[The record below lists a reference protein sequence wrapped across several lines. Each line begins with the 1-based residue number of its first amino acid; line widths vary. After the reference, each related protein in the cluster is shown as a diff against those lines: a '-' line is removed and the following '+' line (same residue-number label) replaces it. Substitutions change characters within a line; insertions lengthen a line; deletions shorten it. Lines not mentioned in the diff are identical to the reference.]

1 MKEVKVDN
9 KPIEIDEKEKILI
22 ELING
27 RKPINAYEQEI
38 ANQLEE
44 MKKNGQVPYIPSNL

>member
-9 KPIEIDEKEKILI
+9 KPIKIDPKEKVLI

-27 RKPINAYEQEI
+27 RKPANAYEEQI
-38 ANQLEE
+38 AAQIEE
-44 MKKNGQVPYIPSNL
+44 MKKKGEVPYIPSNL

>member
-1 MKEVKVDN
+1 MKKMIVDN
-9 KPIEIDEKEKILI
+9 KPIQIEQKEKVLI

-27 RKPINAYEQEI
+27 RKPVNAYEEQI
-38 ANQLEE
+38 AAQLEE

>member
-9 KPIEIDEKEKILI
+9 KPIQIDEKEKILI

>member
-1 MKEVKVDN
+1 MKKVRGDN
-9 KPIEIDEKEKILI
+9 KPIQIEQKEKVLI

-27 RKPINAYEQEI
+27 RKPVNAYEEQI
-38 ANQLEE
+38 AAQLEE

>member
-1 MKEVKVDN
+1 MEKVIVDN
-9 KPIEIDEKEKILI
+9 KPIQIEQKEKVLI

-27 RKPINAYEQEI
+27 RKPVNAYEEQI
-38 ANQLEE
+38 VAQLEE

>member
-9 KPIEIDEKEKILI
+9 KTIKIDPKEKVLI

-27 RKPINAYEQEI
+27 RKPANAYEEQI
-38 ANQLEE
+38 AAQIEE
-44 MKKNGQVPYIPSNL
+44 MKKKGKVPYIPSNL

>member
-1 MKEVKVDN
+1 MKKVIVNN
-9 KPIEIDEKEKILI
+9 KPIQIEQKEKVLI

-27 RKPINAYEQEI
+27 RKPVNAYEEQI
-38 ANQLEE
+38 AAQLEE

>member
-1 MKEVKVDN
+1 MKKVIVDN
-9 KPIEIDEKEKILI
+9 KPIQIEQKEKVLI

-27 RKPINAYEQEI
+27 RKPVNAYEEQI
-38 ANQLEE
+38 AAQLEE